1 MAVFFVALSWV
12 RTRRGAELS
21 KRVSVCQRSAQGAK
35 APQRPP
41 AEQAEPLT
49 AHHRKEKEM
58 KTDRYGISGST
69 LKIIA
74 AISMV
79 LDHVSRIVLT
89 NGIMTHASYNQIS
102 DEQWAIL
109 SEASDVLH
117 VLGRIAFP
125 LFCFLIVEGFLHTH
139 DLKKYLRNMLVF
151 AIIAE
156 PIYDFVQTGQLF
168 DLRQQNVMCELLLCL
183 VFLIILEK
191 IQSLSKWKRYIA
203 ETALIVLTALAAE
216 YTKLDGGVYGIMLVA
231 AFYLF
236 HDGKAKMFFAAVC
249 AVLLSSCHIVGGGFE
264 FATANVF
271 NPDVAAAVV
280 SLLLINLYNG
290 KRGLKLKYFFYI
302 FYPAHLALL
311 YGVSLIVLN
320 CL

>member
-1 MAVFFVALSWV
+1 
-12 RTRRGAELS
+12 
-21 KRVSVCQRSAQGAK
+21 
-35 APQRPP
+35 
-41 AEQAEPLT
+41 
-49 AHHRKEKEM
+49 
-58 KTDRYGISGST
+58 
-69 LKIIA
+69 
-74 AISMV
+74 
-79 LDHVSRIVLT
+79 
-89 NGIMTHASYNQIS
+89 
-102 DEQWAIL
+102 
-109 SEASDVLH
+109 
-117 VLGRIAFP
+117 
-125 LFCFLIVEGFLHTH
+125 
-139 DLKKYLRNMLVF
+139 
-151 AIIAE
+151 
-156 PIYDFVQTGQLF
+156 
-168 DLRQQNVMCELLLCL
+168 MCELLLSL
-183 VFLIILEK
+183 VFLIVLEK
-191 IQSLSKWKRYIA
+191 IQSLSKRKRYIA

-236 HDGKAKMFFAAVC
+236 HDSKAKMFFAAVC

-264 FATANVF
+264 FATASVF

>member
-1 MAVFFVALSWV
+1 
-12 RTRRGAELS
+12 
-21 KRVSVCQRSAQGAK
+21 
-35 APQRPP
+35 
-41 AEQAEPLT
+41 
-49 AHHRKEKEM
+49 M

-125 LFCFLIVEGFLHTH
+125 LFCFLIVEGFFHTH
-139 DLKKYLRNMLVF
+139 DIKKYLRNMLVF

-168 DLRQQNVMCELLLCL
+168 DLRQQNVRLC
-183 VFLIILEK
+183 
-191 IQSLSKWKRYIA
+191 
-203 ETALIVLTALAAE
+203 
-216 YTKLDGGVYGIMLVA
+216 
-231 AFYLF
+231 
-236 HDGKAKMFFAAVC
+236 
-249 AVLLSSCHIVGGGFE
+249 
-264 FATANVF
+264 
-271 NPDVAAAVV
+271 
-280 SLLLINLYNG
+280 
-290 KRGLKLKYFFYI
+290 
-302 FYPAHLALL
+302 
-311 YGVSLIVLN
+311 
-320 CL
+320 

>member
-1 MAVFFVALSWV
+1 M
-12 RTRRGAELS
+12 
-21 KRVSVCQRSAQGAK
+21 
-35 APQRPP
+35 
-41 AEQAEPLT
+41 
-49 AHHRKEKEM
+49 
-58 KTDRYGISGST
+58 
-69 LKIIA
+69 
-74 AISMV
+74 
-79 LDHVSRIVLT
+79 
-89 NGIMTHASYNQIS
+89 
-102 DEQWAIL
+102 
-109 SEASDVLH
+109 
-117 VLGRIAFP
+117 
-125 LFCFLIVEGFLHTH
+125 
-139 DLKKYLRNMLVF
+139 
-151 AIIAE
+151 
-156 PIYDFVQTGQLF
+156 
-168 DLRQQNVMCELLLCL
+168 

-191 IQSLSKWKRYIA
+191 TQSLSKWKRYIA

-216 YTKLDGGVYGIMLVA
+216 YTKLDGGVYGILLVA

-236 HDGKAKMFFAAVC
+236 HDSKAKMFFAAVC

-264 FATANVF
+264 FATANVL

>member
-1 MAVFFVALSWV
+1 
-12 RTRRGAELS
+12 
-21 KRVSVCQRSAQGAK
+21 
-35 APQRPP
+35 
-41 AEQAEPLT
+41 
-49 AHHRKEKEM
+49 M
-58 KTDRYGISGST
+58 KTNRYGISGST

-89 NGIMTHASYNQIS
+89 NGIMTHASYSQIS

-168 DLRQQNVMCELLLCL
+168 DLRQQNVMCELLLSL
-183 VFLIILEK
+183 VFLIVLEK
-191 IQSLSKWKRYIA
+191 IQSLSKRK
-203 ETALIVLTALAAE
+203 TALAAE

-236 HDGKAKMFFAAVC
+236 HDSKAKMFFAAVC

>member
-1 MAVFFVALSWV
+1 
-12 RTRRGAELS
+12 
-21 KRVSVCQRSAQGAK
+21 
-35 APQRPP
+35 
-41 AEQAEPLT
+41 
-49 AHHRKEKEM
+49 M
-58 KTDRYGISGST
+58 KTNRYGISGST

-89 NGIMTHASYNQIS
+89 NGIMTHASYSQIS

-109 SEASDVLH
+109 SEASDALH

-168 DLRQQNVMCELLLCL
+168 DLRQQNVMCELLLSL
-183 VFLIILEK
+183 VFLIVLEK
-191 IQSLSKWKRYIA
+191 IQSLSKRKRYIA

-236 HDGKAKMFFAAVC
+236 HDSKAKMFFAAVC

-264 FATANVF
+264 FATANVL

>member
-1 MAVFFVALSWV
+1 M
-12 RTRRGAELS
+12 
-21 KRVSVCQRSAQGAK
+21 
-35 APQRPP
+35 
-41 AEQAEPLT
+41 
-49 AHHRKEKEM
+49 
-58 KTDRYGISGST
+58 
-69 LKIIA
+69 
-74 AISMV
+74 
-79 LDHVSRIVLT
+79 IV
-89 NGIMTHASYNQIS
+89 
-102 DEQWAIL
+102 
-109 SEASDVLH
+109 
-117 VLGRIAFP
+117 
-125 LFCFLIVEGFLHTH
+125 
-139 DLKKYLRNMLVF
+139 
-151 AIIAE
+151 
-156 PIYDFVQTGQLF
+156 
-168 DLRQQNVMCELLLCL
+168 
-183 VFLIILEK
+183 LEK
-191 IQSLSKWKRYIA
+191 IQSLSKRKRYIA

-236 HDGKAKMFFAAVC
+236 HDSKAKMFFAAVC

-264 FATANVF
+264 FATASVF